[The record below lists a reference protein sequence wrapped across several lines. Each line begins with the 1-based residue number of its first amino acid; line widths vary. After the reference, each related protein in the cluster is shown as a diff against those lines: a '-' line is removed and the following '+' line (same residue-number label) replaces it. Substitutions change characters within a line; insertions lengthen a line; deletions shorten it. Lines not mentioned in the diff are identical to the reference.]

1 MTEKE
6 KLFSEEDW
14 VFHLFHGV
22 GQVKGI
28 EEKTLGGETK
38 KYYKVEADKGT
49 YWIAVNKME
58 SDRIRLVA
66 DEEILQKAL
75 ETLNDIPRVMADKHT
90 DRKARITQVTKDG
103 DLISFCLLLRDLQA
117 RRVADKLN
125 TTEQRAHRRLKKRIT
140 SEWAASSGK
149 PLNIITKDLNKII
162 RDIPVPEK

>member
-58 SDRIRLVA
+58 S
-66 DEEILQKAL
+66 E
-75 ETLNDIPRVMADKHT
+75 
-90 DRKARITQVTKDG
+90 RKARITQVTKDG